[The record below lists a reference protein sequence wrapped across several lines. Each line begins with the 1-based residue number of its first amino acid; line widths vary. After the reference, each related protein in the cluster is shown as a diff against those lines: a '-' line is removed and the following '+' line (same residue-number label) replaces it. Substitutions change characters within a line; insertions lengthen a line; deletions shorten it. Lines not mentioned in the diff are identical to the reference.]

1 MNLKKILLFGAGK
14 SASVLIDF
22 LINESSENGWETII
36 VDADKNLID
45 KKISGR
51 SSAIG
56 IGMDIKD
63 ESQRAALI
71 KEAAI
76 VISMM
81 PPSLHILIAR
91 DCINF
96 GKSLLTASYADESI
110 KSLEGI
116 LKEKGILFLCEMGLD
131 PGIDHM
137 SAMKIID
144 DIKEKGGKIT
154 AFKSH
159 CGGLVAPES
168 DHNPW
173 HYKISWNP
181 RNVVLAGK
189 AGALYRLDKVEIDE
203 HYEELFNADRTV
215 NTIEDL
221 SFAFYPNRN
230 SLSYIDLYQLPEVE
244 TFVRTTLRYKNFISG
259 WKHIVHL
266 KLTDETPTFH
276 SDGKS
281 LQDFY
286 QAHFE
291 KNNINLNDFF
301 NDISEP
307 QLFEQQ
313 LNYLGLNDYSTI
325 INKGFCSAADVM
337 QFALENKLVL
347 EKTDKDMIVMLHE
360 IFYTFDGINHEI
372 KSELIVKGEDAVKTA
387 MAKTVGLPLGIAAKL
402 ILNGTIKLSGLHVP
416 VIKDIYLPVLHELE
430 NYGITFKEKLD

>member
-1 MNLKKILLFGAGK
+1 MVENMNLKKILLFGAGK

-56 IGMDIKD
+56 IGMDIND

-215 NTIEDL
+215 NTIENL
-221 SFAFYPNRN
+221 NFAFYPNRN
-230 SLSYIDLYQLPEVE
+230 SLSYIDLYQLPDVE

-313 LNYLGLNDYSTI
+313 LNYLGHNDNSTF

-347 EKTDKDMIVMLHE
+347 EKR
-360 IFYTFDGINHEI
+360 
-372 KSELIVKGEDAVKTA
+372 
-387 MAKTVGLPLGIAAKL
+387 
-402 ILNGTIKLSGLHVP
+402 
-416 VIKDIYLPVLHELE
+416 
-430 NYGITFKEKLD
+430 